1 MMGMEKKIMMKIG
14 KKMINKLE
22 NKILLNKIY
31 LSNIYFL
38 FHFFRRWTIFN
49 FNNFYEKY
57 KNNKV

>member
-1 MMGMEKKIMMKIG
+1 MMKIG

-38 FHFFRRWTIFN
+38 LGGLFLILIIFMKNIKIIKFR
-49 FNNFYEKY
+49 KY
-57 KNNKV
+57 ILLKL